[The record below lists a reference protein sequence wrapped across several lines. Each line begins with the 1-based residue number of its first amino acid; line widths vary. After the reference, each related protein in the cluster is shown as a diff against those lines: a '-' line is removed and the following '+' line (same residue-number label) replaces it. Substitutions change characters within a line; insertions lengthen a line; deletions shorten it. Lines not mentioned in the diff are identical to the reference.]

1 MRWRQVGQRFVNAL
15 RWRAMRV
22 LGYFPTPVQAAVVW
36 LLAPKF
42 LIGVAVMVMR
52 PEEVFLVHH
61 RYRPWY
67 PWGLVTGFVE
77 HGESL
82 EHAALRELSQ
92 ETGWNTSEESLN
104 LIQTHFVSHRE
115 MEAVF
120 GIAAPPEFP
129 GHIGPSDDGEITHGE
144 WYPINQL
151 PEDFTPSQRSLI
163 EKAAQDLPEIVK
175 TVPISAD

>member
-1 MRWRQVGQRFVNAL
+1 MRWRRVGRRVVNAI

-36 LLAPKF
+36 LVAPKF
-42 LIGVAVMVMR
+42 LMGVAVVVMR
-52 PEEVFLVHH
+52 SKEVFLVHH

-82 EHAALRELSQ
+82 PCAALRELWQ
-92 ETGWNTSEESLN
+92 ETGWEASEESLT
-104 LIQTHFVSHRE
+104 LIQTHFVSSRE
-115 MEAVF
+115 LEAVF
-120 GIAAPPEFP
+120 AIAVPPEFP
-129 GHIGPSDDGEITHGE
+129 ETIGPSDDGEITHGE

-151 PEDFTPSQRSLI
+151 PDDFTPSQRSLI
-163 EKAAQDLPEIVK
+163 EKAAQDLPDIVK
-175 TVPISAD
+175 TVPINAD